1 MRVLIAEDERAS
13 RVMLEA
19 TLRQLDYDVVVT
31 EDGAEALARLQNDR
45 GPRLAVLDWMMP
57 RMDGLEVCRQV
68 RAQELSSYVYII
80 LLTAKSQRDDLVT
93 GLAAGADDYLT
104 KPFDRHELR
113 SRLAVGERILQLESR
128 LATKV
133 AELEHALGHVK
144 QLQGLLPICMYC
156 KSIRDDKDSWHR
168 IESYIEQ
175 HSEVNFTHSLCQT
188 CLAKHFPEQAA
199 AASKRG

>member
-19 TLRQLDYDVVVT
+19 TLRQLDYDVVAT

-80 LLTAKSQRDDLVT
+80 LLTAKSQQDDLVT
-93 GLAAGADDYLT
+93 GLTAGADDYLT
-104 KPFDRHELR
+104 KPFDRNELR

-175 HSEVNFTHSLCQT
+175 HSEVNFTH
-188 CLAKHFPEQAA
+188 
-199 AASKRG
+199 